1 MSHHCCLGHQ
11 QKRTFSDVQSE
22 AIVVHVL
29 CWDGNLYTKLKSQ
42 PEGFS

>member
-1 MSHHCCLGHQ
+1 MSH
-11 QKRTFSDVQSE
+11 SE

-29 CWDGNLYTKLKSQ
+29 CWDGILYTKLKSQ